1 MKMPKYSH
9 LIIGICV
16 GRIPRLAHS
25 QSDSSGTLAIAT
37 ITADSGFSQSDFS
50 LTSAIATNT
59 ADVDFSQSDFSG
71 TPATSTGTAD
81 ADFPQSDFSGTSA
94 ITTSVAGAG
103 YSSIEAA
110 QTHTVAVGKVGVAY
124 VVKYHV
130 CEDCT
135 HGSQDKSN
143 QYDPASL
150 KAAVG
155 DVIGT
160 DVLK

>member
-1 MKMPKYSH
+1 MPKYSH
-9 LIIGICV
+9 LIIWVCV
-16 GRIPRLAHS
+16 AEIPRLAHS

-50 LTSAIATNT
+50 ERSAIVTST
-59 ADVDFSQSDFSG
+59 ADVDFSQSDLSV
-71 TPATSTGTAD
+71 TPATATGIAD
-81 ADFPQSDFSGTSA
+81 GDFPQSDFSGTSA

-103 YSSIEAA
+103 SSSIEAA

-124 VVKYHV
+124 VVRYHV

-135 HGSQDKSN
+135 HGFQDESN
-143 QYDPASL
+143 QYEPASL